1 MQTKQT
7 YRRRQ
12 QFDELNSGSVFHD
25 ASSLQSGSGS
35 NVGQGPSGL
44 KLHLPIIVSIWSV
57 GAQEFNELRDN
68 SSLDQSV
75 NGWIT
80 FPRKDLSGGLSG
92 FESGVEVGR
101 VNILLDFFNAH
112 HGNFVGRILQR
123 TCGLVIVHA
132 NVSPFRKQIIFL
144 GFSQIHGDFVAST
157 AKFLK
162 NYEFFINE
170 FYV

>member
-1 MQTKQT
+1 MKQT

-12 QFDELNSGSVFHD
+12 QFDELNSGSMFHD
-25 ASSLQSGSGS
+25 ASSLQSGSGG

-75 NGWIT
+75 NGWIA

-101 VNILLDFFNAH
+101 IDIFLDFFNAH
-112 HGNFVGRILQR
+112 HWNLVGRIVQR
-123 TCGLVIVHA
+123 TCRFVIVHA
-132 NVSPFRKQIIFL
+132 NVSSF
-144 GFSQIHGDFVAST
+144 
-157 AKFLK
+157 
-162 NYEFFINE
+162 
-170 FYV
+170 